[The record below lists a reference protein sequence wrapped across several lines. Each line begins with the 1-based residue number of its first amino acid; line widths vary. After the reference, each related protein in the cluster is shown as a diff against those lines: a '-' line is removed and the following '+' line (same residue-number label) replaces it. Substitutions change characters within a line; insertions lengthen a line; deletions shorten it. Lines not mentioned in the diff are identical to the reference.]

1 MAIKNRSTRFG
12 YSDGPSDWIRT
23 SGRAGVPPVLPAAAD
38 CTRLRR
44 QEAAGSAGAEKKR
57 KPVLLTEYGLG
68 TAGGIR
74 TRDLLIRS
82 QTLYPTELQPHVL
95 QTAFIYYHHLFQNA
109 SPFFEK
115 TKKIFGGGPA
125 RRATETE
132 ERAAR
137 CARGGGARFA
147 MGRARK
153 MGRNYR

>member
-1 MAIKNRSTRFG
+1 MIKKGESYQGSPMQGTVKLKPPFG
-12 YSDGPSDWIRT
+12 
-23 SGRAGVPPVLPAAAD
+23 
-38 CTRLRR
+38 RR
-44 QEAAGSAGAEKKR
+44 NPKR
-57 KPVLLTEYGLG
+57 KTSAKSRCLSFG

-115 TKKIFGGGPA
+115 NKKIFGGGPA